1 MSTHTHRTKLDF
13 CLGETADGDAEA
25 QITYEY
31 DPGEEP
37 TGPSFGSAGEPGE
50 GASISVEKVEIHE
63 PKRNRWVELPEV
75 FRKAVMSSHAME
87 EALIEYAEGR

>member
-1 MSTHTHRTKLDF
+1 MSTHTYRTKLYF

-31 DPGEEP
+31 DLGEEP
-37 TGPSFGSAGEPGE
+37 TGPSFGSAGDPGE
-50 GASISVEKVEIHE
+50 GASISVEKVEIFE
-63 PKRNRWVELPEV
+63 TKRNRWVGFPEA

>member
-1 MSTHTHRTKLDF
+1 MSTHTYRTKLNF

-37 TGPSFGSAGEPGE
+37 TGPSFSSAGEPGE
-50 GASISVEKVEIHE
+50 GASISIYAIEIHE
-63 PKRNRWVELPEV
+63 PKRNRWVGLPEA
-75 FRKAVMSSHAME
+75 FCKAVMGSCAME